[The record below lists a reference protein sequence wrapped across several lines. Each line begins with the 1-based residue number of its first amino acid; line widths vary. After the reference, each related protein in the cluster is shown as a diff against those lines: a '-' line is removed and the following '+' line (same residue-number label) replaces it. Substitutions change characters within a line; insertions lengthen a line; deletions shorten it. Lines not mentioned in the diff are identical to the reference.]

1 MSKEDYMKKE
11 VSQTDFLSNLEYILV
26 HLEKD
31 IDETNNLEDKIYFE
45 LSKNELIN
53 HINDVYLKI
62 KKWNYYYETKK
73 YELIISEYKVV
84 ESIISELELCL
95 ADLENIFHMNGISYS
110 LLQIGKILINIKKE
124 SDKKVR

>member
-1 MSKEDYMKKE
+1 MEKE
-11 VSQTDFLSNLEYILV
+11 VLKTNFLNNLEYILI

-31 IDETNNLEDKIYFE
+31 IDEANNIEDKMYFE

-53 HINDVYLKI
+53 HIKDVYLKI

-73 YELIISEYKVV
+73 YELIIREYKAV
-84 ESIISELELCL
+84 EPIISELELCL

-110 LLQIGKILINIKKE
+110 LFQIGKILFYIKE
-124 SDKKVR
+124 EIDKKGR

>member
-1 MSKEDYMKKE
+1 MKKE

-31 IDETNNLEDKIYFE
+31 IDETNNLEDKMYFE

-110 LLQIGKILINIKKE
+110 LFQIGKILINIKKD
-124 SDKKVR
+124 SNKNGR

>member
-1 MSKEDYMKKE
+1 MEKEF
-11 VSQTDFLSNLEYILV
+11 SQTNFLNNLEYILI

-31 IDETNNLEDKIYFE
+31 IDEANSLEDKMYFE

-73 YELIISEYKVV
+73 YELIINEYKVV
-84 ESIISELELCL
+84 EPIISELELCL
-95 ADLENIFHMNGISYS
+95 ADLENIFHINGISYS
-110 LLQIGKILINIKKE
+110 LFQIGKILVNIKKE
-124 SDKKVR
+124 SDKNRR

>member
-1 MSKEDYMKKE
+1 MKKE
-11 VSQTDFLSNLEYILV
+11 VSQTNFLSNLEYILV

-31 IDETNNLEDKIYFE
+31 IDETNNLEDKMYFE

-110 LLQIGKILINIKKE
+110 LFQIGKILINIKKE
-124 SDKKVR
+124 SDKKGR

>member
-1 MSKEDYMKKE
+1 MGKE
-11 VSQTDFLSNLEYILV
+11 VSQTNFLNNLEYILI

-31 IDETNNLEDKIYFE
+31 IDEANNLEDKMYFE

-73 YELIISEYKVV
+73 YDLIISEYDVV
-84 ESIISELELCL
+84 EPIIS
-95 ADLENIFHMNGISYS
+95 Y
-110 LLQIGKILINIKKE
+110 KE
-124 SDKKVR
+124 RE

>member
-1 MSKEDYMKKE
+1 MEKE
-11 VSQTDFLSNLEYILV
+11 VSQTNFLNNLEYILI
-26 HLEKD
+26 HLEKA
-31 IDETNNLEDKIYFE
+31 IDEANSLENKMYFE

-95 ADLENIFHMNGISYS
+95 ADLENIFHINGISYS
-110 LLQIGKILINIKKE
+110 LFQIGKILVNIKKE
-124 SDKKVR
+124 SDKNGR